1 MATEAGM
8 VQLTMENFDGMVF
21 NSEDTW
27 LVRCQCRWCR
37 WWRRR
42 RRRRRDEMFLYIA
55 RPPFCGQTSRGWA
68 VVLMSI

>member
-27 LVRCQCRWCR
+27 LVRCQFR

-42 RRRRRDEMFLYIA
+42 RRKRRKDEMFLYIA
-55 RPPFCGQTSRGWA
+55 RPPFCGQTAGAWA
-68 VVLMSI
+68 VVLMSV